1 MVLGLIHQ
9 GSPSV
14 GAVAYMAVARVIMSL
29 EVESDRDRF
38 QRAAAESLARR
49 PACGAGNA
57 FRVTGEL
64 LKDPLVR
71 RPN

>member
-1 MVLGLIHQ
+1 
-9 GSPSV
+9 
-14 GAVAYMAVARVIMSL
+14 MAAARVIMSL

-49 PACGAGNA
+49 LACGAGNA
-57 FRVTGEL
+57 FRVAGEL